1 LQFSNL
7 QQTRGRPAEISMLII
22 AIIAVC
28 RVVDSAVPQIE
39 IQENLLIFVGDWAE
53 FPLFLLRY
61 IPLSFYKRSFDNK
74 FDRSTAVQRSRLSV
88 VPPIKIQEIYRLW
101 LEIGL
106 KVLYLCHHTTV
117 ILQMIF

>member
-1 LQFSNL
+1 MYYY
-7 QQTRGRPAEISMLII
+7 TTGRLAEISMLII
-22 AIIAVC
+22 AIIEVC

-74 FDRSTAVQRSRLSV
+74 FDRSTAVCSV
-88 VPPIKIQEIYRLW
+88 VDCL
-101 LEIGL
+101 
-106 KVLYLCHHTTV
+106 
-117 ILQMIF
+117 